1 MTINESFINERP
13 NKKLKKLKGIIVH
26 WTANTRSGAGANAH
40 LNYFKNNWKIGCTHY
55 VVDDKEIIYL
65 IPDDEVAYHV
75 GDRERKSNLPI
86 RKLLVPQ
93 GGSPNDYFIGIEMCV
108 NTDND
113 WGKTINNVK
122 DLLHHLFE
130 KHNLT
135 VDNVHR
141 HFDISGKDCPFMYQP
156 QLVNERYFD
165 WSWITFKEF
174 VKTK

>member
-1 MTINESFINERP
+1 
-13 NKKLKKLKGIIVH
+13 
-26 WTANTRSGAGANAH
+26 
-40 LNYFKNNWKIGCTHY
+40 
-55 VVDDKEIIYL
+55 
-65 IPDDEVAYHV
+65 
-75 GDRERKSNLPI
+75 
-86 RKLLVPQ
+86 
-93 GGSPNDYFIGIEMCV
+93 MCV

-165 WSWITFKEF
+165 WGWITFKEF
-174 VKTK
+174 IKAK

>member
-1 MTINESFINERP
+1 MKITENFIPERP
-13 NKKLKKLKGIIVH
+13 KKPLKKLKGIIVH
-26 WTANTRSGAGANAH
+26 WTANTRSGAGAAS
-40 LNYFKNNWKIGCTHY
+40 NWKIGCTHY

-75 GDRERKSNLPI
+75 GDRERKSNLPV
-86 RKLLVPQ
+86 RKALVPQ

-108 NTDND
+108 NIDND

-122 DLLHHLFE
+122 ELLHHLFE

-135 VDNVHR
+135 VNDVHR

-156 QLVNERYFD
+156 QYVNEKYFD
-165 WSWITFKEF
+165 WGWITFKEF
-174 VKTK
+174 IKTK

>member
-1 MTINESFINERP
+1 MIIKESFINDRP
-13 NKKLKKLKGIIVH
+13 NKKLKKIKGIIVH

-65 IPDDEVAYHV
+65 IPESIISYESAW
-75 GDRERKSNLPI
+75 S
-86 RKLLVPQ
+86 
-93 GGSPNDYFIGIEMCV
+93 
-108 NTDND
+108 
-113 WGKTINNVK
+113 
-122 DLLHHLFE
+122 LFE

-174 VKTK
+174 IKAK

>member
-1 MTINESFINERP
+1 MKIKESFIPERP
-13 NKKLKKLKGIIVH
+13 KRKLTSLKGIIVH
-26 WTANTRSGAGANAH
+26 WTANTRAGAGADAH

-86 RKLLVPQ
+86 RKSILSK
-93 GGSPNDYFIGIEMCV
+93 GGGPNDFLIGIEMCV
-108 NTDND
+108 NSDND
-113 WGKTINNVK
+113 WAKTLQNVK
-122 DLLHHLFE
+122 ELLHHLFE

-135 VDNVHR
+135 IDNVHR

-156 QLVNERYFD
+156 QLVNEKHYD
-165 WSWITFKEF
+165 WSWITFKEYM
-174 VKTK
+174 KNK